1 MSIFCGGFNSFEDL
15 MVEMFSTF
23 AKKEKEDKIIF
34 GDQIFVNLDN
44 EELQWLQDIAMVEV
58 VSRRRNGE
66 TLSADTDSL
75 SISIT
80 KEDGGVLHLVVKT
93 ADCSIKENVV
103 IYDERFFKIEGL
115 LYKIGSPLNA

>member
-34 GDQIFVNLDN
+34 DDQIFVILDN

-58 VSRRRNGE
+58 ISRRRNGE

-115 LYKIGSPLNA
+115 LYKIGKPLNA